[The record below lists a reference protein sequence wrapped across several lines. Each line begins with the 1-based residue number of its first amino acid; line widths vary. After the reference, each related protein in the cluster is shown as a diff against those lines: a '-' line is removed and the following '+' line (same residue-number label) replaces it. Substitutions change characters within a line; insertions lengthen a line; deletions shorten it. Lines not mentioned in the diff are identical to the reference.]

1 MNILIVED
9 EFLLANELAERI
21 MQIVPNAN
29 ILDKL
34 GSVEEAVKW
43 FSKYTCDLLFL
54 DIHLNDGLSFS
65 IFQKVDVHCP
75 VIFTTAYDEYAIK
88 AFEVNSIA
96 YLLKPISDN
105 ELKKALGKFAKI
117 TAQKNEDIKNLL
129 RYLKKTEDVY
139 LERITLTLGK
149 KQKPMKVIDIAYF
162 MADDKYVFAITKK
175 GEKFFYE
182 STLYYLEEKLNPRFF
197 FRVNRRYIINYDSVL
212 ELLGYSKG
220 RILIKLI
227 PKTEEEV
234 IVSREKSKKLKEWLM
249 G

>member
-21 MQIVPNAN
+21 VQLVPEAN
-29 ILDKL
+29 IMAKL
-34 GSVEEAVKW
+34 GSVEETVEW
-43 FSKYTCDLLFL
+43 FAEHTCDLLFL

-65 IFQKVDVHCP
+65 IFQNIEVHCP

-96 YLLKPISDN
+96 YLLKPINDN

-117 TAQKNEDIKNLL
+117 TAQKNEDIKKMSQ
-129 RYLKKTEDVY
+129 YLNKIENVY

-182 STLYYLEEKLNPRFF
+182 SF
-197 FRVNRRYIINYDSVL
+197 IQ
-212 ELLGYSKG
+212 
-220 RILIKLI
+220 
-227 PKTEEEV
+227 
-234 IVSREKSKKLKEWLM
+234 
-249 G
+249 